1 MSITNKVK
9 NLKRHSSRRYKVIT
23 ARLIK
28 QGFRGERLVNAV
40 RWTRDAI
47 KDGSFDELVAWDRV
61 PGRRREVLEKH
72 RPEFDKLFIR

>member
-28 QGFRGERLVNAV
+28 QGFRNGGLVNTV

-47 KDGSFDELVAWDRV
+47 KDGSFDKLVAWDRV
-61 PGRRREVLEKH
+61 PGRPPEVLEKH
-72 RPEFDKLFIR
+72 RPDFHKLVIR